1 MQEHNYFVYMISNK
15 NNNVLYIG
23 VTNNLER
30 RMYEHKNKL
39 IDGFSKKYNCNKLVW
54 FKHTECIEEAILKEK
69 QMKKWIRKFKE
80 NVINEMNPKW
90 KDLSLDF

>member
-1 MQEHNYFVYMISNK
+1 MISNK